1 MLPLFECVL
10 PENNF
15 TSDKI
20 LTNTIYKII
29 PEKAIDIIENQY
41 LLIEFKSKN
50 IWQPDFW
57 IVM

>member
-1 MLPLFECVL
+1 MLPLFEWVL

-50 IWQPDFW
+50 I
-57 IVM
+57 